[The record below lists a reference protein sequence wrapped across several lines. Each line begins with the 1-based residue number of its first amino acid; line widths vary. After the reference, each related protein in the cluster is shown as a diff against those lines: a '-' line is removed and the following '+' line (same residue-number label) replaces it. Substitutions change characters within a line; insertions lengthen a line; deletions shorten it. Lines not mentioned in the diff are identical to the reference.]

1 MNSTAYNYT
10 TQNLNIPYTLTQPV
24 IPGKQLTYE
33 TLEQQAVWHYED
45 FILDI
50 MKVMDLQCIAHCTDE
65 DYQLITIQGG
75 DDTLIHIKPSK
86 TLRKRLLQ
94 QKKDKTRFIKT
105 GVNRVQQA
113 SLLPNGN
120 QERTSNLITSET
132 WRMIRWNM
140 IDDYMKDDRWRD
152 ETWRMV
158 KGDMTDERW
167 QMARWNMTD
176 VKDRHDIF
184 PEDDILDIITISR
197 YNYHK

>member
-1 MNSTAYNYT
+1 MNGTAYNHT
-10 TQNLNIPYTLTQPV
+10 TQPLNIPYTLIQPV

-33 TLEQQAVWHYED
+33 TLKQRAIRHYED

-120 QERTSNLITSET
+120 QERTSNLIT
-132 WRMIRWNM
+132 
-140 IDDYMKDDRWRD
+140 
-152 ETWRMV
+152 
-158 KGDMTDERW
+158 DER
-167 QMARWNMTD
+167 
-176 VKDRHDIF
+176 
-184 PEDDILDIITISR
+184 
-197 YNYHK
+197 

>member
-1 MNSTAYNYT
+1 MLVKRQHNNMNGTAYNHT
-10 TQNLNIPYTLTQPV
+10 TQTLNIPYTLIQPV

-33 TLEQQAVWHYED
+33 TIKQQALRHYED

-50 MKVMDLQCIAHCTDE
+50 MKVMDLQCIAHCTDD

-94 QKKDKTRFIKT
+94 EKKNKTRFIKT

-120 QERTSNLITSET
+120 QERTSNLITSE
-132 WRMIRWNM
+132 R
-140 IDDYMKDDRWRD
+140 
-152 ETWRMV
+152 
-158 KGDMTDERW
+158 
-167 QMARWNMTD
+167 
-176 VKDRHDIF
+176 
-184 PEDDILDIITISR
+184 
-197 YNYHK
+197 

>member
-1 MNSTAYNYT
+1 MMNGTAYNHT
-10 TQNLNIPYTLTQPV
+10 TRTLNIPYTLIQPV

-33 TLEQQAVWHYED
+33 TLEQRAVRHYED
-45 FILDI
+45 LVLDI
-50 MKVMDLQCIAHCTDE
+50 MKVMDLSCIAHCADD

-132 WRMIRWNM
+132 
-140 IDDYMKDDRWRD
+140 
-152 ETWRMV
+152 
-158 KGDMTDERW
+158 
-167 QMARWNMTD
+167 
-176 VKDRHDIF
+176 
-184 PEDDILDIITISR
+184 
-197 YNYHK
+197 